1 MEATE
6 QKVTRKSSTPIKVY
20 CLPEERAAIEANA
33 QAAGLSTD
41 RYKNGGM
48 ILRSTIERKAGKV
61 VLKDADYILAYVHTA
76 VEGPFKHYYVLPDY
90 GYDELDSTFFSSAD
104 RAARDLFFA
113 DSRQL
118 MEKHGKNI
126 REYRMDRDA
135 AVERIMKG
143 YYAVKVKEAELKHL
157 KEELPHMAIVYKV
170 NDLNGKIHYLIGY
183 SDSLVAA

>member
-1 MEATE
+1 
-6 QKVTRKSSTPIKVY
+6 
-20 CLPEERAAIEANA
+20 
-33 QAAGLSTD
+33 
-41 RYKNGGM
+41 
-48 ILRSTIERKAGKV
+48 
-61 VLKDADYILAYVHTA
+61 
-76 VEGPFKHYYVLPDY
+76 PDY

-170 NDLNGKIHYLIGY
+170 ND
-183 SDSLVAA
+183 